1 VKGLPNH
8 VRELLNKAKES
19 ALLAVEIYNK
29 PMVSFKSGGYIS
41 LMIIAWTSLF
51 HAYFYKNKIKPYFRK
66 GRRYERVKELLPSGE
81 ILLSYKFWDISECVK
96 QYYKDKTDPARK
108 NIEFIVPI
116 RNMIEHRSLPVL
128 DANIFGECQALLL
141 NLNEFIEREFSKKY
155 SLKESLSFALQF
167 SPSTIK
173 LMEAPAKELRS
184 NGLNNIVDY
193 IKKYRSSLGSEIFES
208 QRYSFKAILIKV
220 ANHEA
225 RDTLPIRFINYNDL
239 SGDERDKLK
248 DLGIVLIK
256 EKYVPSAIDTMNVSM
271 IVEEVRKA
279 IGKHFSMN
287 MHVNCWKKYGVRPIK
302 GDPHPEK
309 TITKYCVY
317 DARHKDYGYTKEWV
331 GHLARELANDQKYE
345 LIKKNAPKV

>member
-1 VKGLPNH
+1 MKGLPYH

-51 HAYFYKNKIKPYFRK
+51 HAYYYKNKIKPYFRK
-66 GRRYERVKELLPSGE
+66 GRRYERVKEVLPSGE
-81 ILLSYKFWDISECVK
+81 KVLSYKFWDISECLK

-108 NIEFIVPI
+108 NIEFIVPL
-116 RNMIEHRSLPVL
+116 RNMIEHRNLPIL

-141 NLNEFIEREFSKKY
+141 NFNEFIEREFSKKH

-173 LMEAPAKELRS
+173 LMESPAKELRS
-184 NGLNNIVDY
+184 KGLNNIVDY
-193 IKKYRSSLGSEIFES
+193 IKKYRSSLGSDIFES

-239 SGDERDKLK
+239 SDDERDKLK

-256 EKYVPSAIDTMNVSM
+256 EKSVPSAIDTMNVSM
-271 IVEEVRKA
+271 VVEEVKKA

-287 MHVNCWKKYGVRPIK
+287 THVNCWKKYKVRPVK
-302 GDPHPEK
+302 DDAHPEK
-309 TITKYCVY
+309 TISKYCIY
-317 DARHKDYGYTKEWV
+317 DTRHKDYGYTKEWTKY
-331 GHLARELANDQKYE
+331 LIQELADDQNYE
-345 LIKKNAPKV
+345 LIKQYKP